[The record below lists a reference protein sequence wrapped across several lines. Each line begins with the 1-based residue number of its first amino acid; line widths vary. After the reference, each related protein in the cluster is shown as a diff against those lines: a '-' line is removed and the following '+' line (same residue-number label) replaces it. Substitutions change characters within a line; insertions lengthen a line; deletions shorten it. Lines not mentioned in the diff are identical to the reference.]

1 MHRIRTTEA
10 KPGMILAKTIH
21 SPVDNHM
28 LLSYGTV
35 LKDTMIKKL
44 ASSGINDIV
53 VTDRYTLIIKPVD
66 QIATSLKANYHQV
79 INKYS
84 SNHMEANICDAM
96 ISIASLVKN
105 TVDRICK
112 NEIILEFCLQMKI
125 LKDNRLYNHSI
136 LTSVF
141 SGLIAGAM
149 GQDNIYDI
157 MVGGLLHDIGCLE
170 MQVLIG
176 KKDLKGQNELLWKEH
191 PTYGYYFAL
200 QQNIP
205 RQIAEIILH
214 HHEKWDGTGYPKQ
227 LKGNQIPLGSRI
239 VNVSRKISGQI
250 HFDNMQP
257 YESMEYLYCGSNIFF
272 DKTVVDAFVN
282 NITLYPLGAFVRLS
296 TGEVG
301 IISNVRKN
309 HGPRPVI
316 SVHYNRFGKPISEP
330 KIIDLG
336 NERTIFISEVL
347 V

>member
-1 MHRIRTTEA
+1 MYKIRIAEA
-10 KPGMILAKTIH
+10 KPGMILANSIH
-21 SPVDNHM
+21 SPVDNHL

-35 LKDTMIKKL
+35 LKDSMIKSL
-44 ASSGINDIV
+44 VSLGIKDFV
-53 VTDRYTLIIKPVD
+53 VTDRFSLIIKPVD
-66 QIATSLKANYHQV
+66 QMATILKANYNQV

-84 SNHMEANICDAM
+84 SNHLEANICDAM

-105 TVDRICK
+105 TVNRICE
-112 NEIILEFCLQMKI
+112 NETILEFCLQMKI
-125 LKDNRLYNHSI
+125 LNNSQLYNYSI

-149 GQDNIYDI
+149 NLYNIYDI

-191 PTYGYYFAL
+191 PTYGYYSAL

-205 RQIAEIILH
+205 RSIAEIILH
-214 HHEKWDGTGYPKQ
+214 HQEKWDGTGYPKQ
-227 LKGNQIPLGSRI
+227 LKGNEISLGSRI
-239 VNVSRKISGQI
+239 VNVSSTISGQI
-250 HFDNMQP
+250 KYDKMQP

-272 DKTVVDAFVN
+272 DKKVVDAFVT

-309 HGPRPVI
+309 RGPRPVI

-347 V
+347 G